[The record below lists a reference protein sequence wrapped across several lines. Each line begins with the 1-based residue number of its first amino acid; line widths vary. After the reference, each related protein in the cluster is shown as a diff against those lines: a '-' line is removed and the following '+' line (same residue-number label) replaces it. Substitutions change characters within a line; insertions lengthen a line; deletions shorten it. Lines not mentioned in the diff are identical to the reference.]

1 MPLGAASPIPTRS
14 ATAPPREARCHCP
27 GVLSMRIT
35 SSDSQSAASGRQA
48 SSRPTASPSGTG
60 FDTPAPDSLR
70 LVQVDKPVVALGLT
84 VSYLM
89 TKPAFAS
96 VRFGAWSRILVGQIN
111 RGHYRL
117 AIDAKDEI
125 QGFMGWALSS
135 RERAEDWVQ
144 GRHALAYDEC
154 LGGDCAI
161 LNAWA
166 ANTGEVN
173 RFMRVEGRK
182 MLATYQVKMI

>member
-1 MPLGAASPIPTRS
+1 MSTP
-14 ATAPPREARCHCP
+14 
-27 GVLSMRIT
+27 
-35 SSDSQSAASGRQA
+35 
-48 SSRPTASPSGTG
+48 PTASVSSGELAVKSGAVTNRAVR
-60 FDTPAPDSLR
+60 PPQLR
-70 LVQVDKPVVALGLT
+70 LVLADKPVVALGLA

-96 VRFGAWSRILVGQIN
+96 LRFGDLSRILVGQIN

-135 RERAEDWVQ
+135 KERAEDWVQ

-182 MLATYQVKMI
+182 MLATYQVKMIFARRYYPDGTLRPLRLGVTDFVGAHS